1 MGDDIRVGGAVI
13 PISVFSWDEN
23 ELSKIYMPKIDP
35 IDAWRLSKAIS
46 NFYNFPKIFKLPII
60 NLTLYPAM
68 QFIEKPG
75 ELSRFFVNSCAS
87 TYAVYLAR
95 LGFNLDEIE
104 KILASRRRFDALV
117 GDLPL
122 LVVGHDYELLKSS
135 VKSMPEDLRLPLPDL
150 SARSILVE
158 RAGENGRRVIN
169 AIGAKRIDLAFMIIS
184 GAILLENIHSWL
196 ESARH
201 ISADDVDVIRSILE
215 RTYGVKRTFLIPS
228 VAVLVPHFSNEKDA
242 RDFLEYIVNHAVKAL
257 EDTGDKMLREIDRWL
272 IYI

>member
-1 MGDDIRVGGAVI
+1 
-13 PISVFSWDEN
+13 VFREGLLEVCRS
-23 ELSKIYMPKIDP
+23 
-35 IDAWRLSKAIS
+35 
-46 NFYNFPKIFKLPII
+46 F
-60 NLTLYPAM
+60 
-68 QFIEKPG
+68 
-75 ELSRFFVNSCAS
+75 NSI
-87 TYAVYLAR
+87 VDHL
-95 LGFNLDEIE
+95 
-104 KILASRRRFDALV
+104 
-117 GDLPL
+117 
-122 LVVGHDYELLKSS
+122 
-135 VKSMPEDLRLPLPDL
+135 PEDLRLPLPDL

-201 ISADDVDVIRSILE
+201 IRADDVDVIRSILE